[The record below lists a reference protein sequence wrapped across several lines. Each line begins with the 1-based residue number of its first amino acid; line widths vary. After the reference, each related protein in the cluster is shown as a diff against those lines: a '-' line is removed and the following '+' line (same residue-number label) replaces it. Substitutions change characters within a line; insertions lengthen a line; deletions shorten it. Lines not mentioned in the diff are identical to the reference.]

1 MSRKSITS
9 SAFFS
14 KVDISGIFINHLG
27 TLKNYGS
34 SSYSAAD
41 ILVFFILPGIFSIA
55 IVYGGL
61 RLNQN
66 LISILINVFAIF
78 ASFLFGLLIL
88 IYDVVSKTV
97 KDSNT
102 LAENRLALNRL
113 EAIAFNVSFEVLLSI
128 LTVLLLLIS
137 VAFDKG
143 VLSIISSLV
152 VIYLVAV
159 FTLTLFMI
167 LKRVHKLLDEEIQHQ
182 RKLLK

>member
-1 MSRKSITS
+1 MSRKSSNS
-9 SAFFS
+9 SIFFS
-14 KVDISGIFINHLG
+14 KIDISGIFVNHLD

-34 SSYSAAD
+34 SSYSVAD

-61 RLNQN
+61 RLNPS

-78 ASFLFGLLIL
+78 ASLLFGLLIL
-88 IYDVVSKTV
+88 IYSVAPKTV

-102 LAENRLALNRL
+102 LAENTLALNRL

-143 VLSIISSLV
+143 VPNIVSSLA
-152 VIYLVAV
+152 VIYLVAL